1 MIFRVWR
8 LSRLAG
14 AAGLAGL
21 IVLAGCNPLVE
32 LPGQGQPP
40 DFYRLSPPGKDNG
53 QSTVARARVV
63 LVETPS
69 VPGDLAGSDI
79 AVRASDNRINFVD
92 SARWTDRT
100 PDLLRRYL
108 VSALR
113 RAGPIKGI
121 DGRED
126 IDIQADYR
134 LRIDVERFYA
144 ELHDSP
150 RVDIR
155 LTATLLRNG
164 PVVLLAD
171 RVFSA
176 ERAADS
182 KRAGAIV
189 DAFDGAMDRI
199 TTDLE
204 AWLTDEMAPAP

>member
-1 MIFRVWR
+1 MTCRVWR
-8 LSRLAG
+8 LSTLAG
-14 AAGLAGL
+14 VAGLAGL
-21 IVLAGCNPLVE
+21 MVLAGCNPLVE

-40 DFYRLSPPGKDNG
+40 DFYRLSPPSQDRGP
-53 QSTVARARVV
+53 SAIAPARVV

-69 VPGDLAGSDI
+69 VPGELAGSDI
-79 AVRASDNRINFVD
+79 AVRADDNRINFID
-92 SARWTDRT
+92 GARWTDRT

-144 ELHDSP
+144 EVHDTP

-176 ERAADS
+176 ERSADN

-199 TTDLE
+199 TADLE
-204 AWLTDEMAPAP
+204 AWLTAEMAPAP